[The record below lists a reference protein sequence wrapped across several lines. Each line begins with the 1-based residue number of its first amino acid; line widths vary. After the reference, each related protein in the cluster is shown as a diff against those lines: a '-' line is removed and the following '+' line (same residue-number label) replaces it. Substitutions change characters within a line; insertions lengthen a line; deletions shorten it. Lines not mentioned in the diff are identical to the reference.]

1 VNNLETNLSEHDNYQ
16 SCINVISNINAI
28 DNNYIMT
35 NDNNLNDMNPD
46 LSLNNLNSTCFD
58 GNSLLIAHSTPARV
72 FSDCS
77 FVNKNRFSK
86 DSGIILIVINCLLF
100 NIIILMSHIQI
111 LTSNVF
117 KKYLRNNI

>member
-28 DNNYIMT
+28 DNNYILT

-77 FVNKNRFSK
+77 FVNKN
-86 DSGIILIVINCLLF
+86 
-100 NIIILMSHIQI
+100 
-111 LTSNVF
+111 TSSVMAHSLCVENESSTNDETTTIT
-117 KKYLRNNI
+117 KY